1 MKPDASRRPLSERA
15 RQPGARGAPHPALR
29 VAVTRDYAGFTD
41 GTEPDGGFVL
51 PATTSVLVVVKVQG
65 SALRPPQFTRGP
77 HGSFAVVDGACAPSY
92 LEAWLSPLG
101 AYTLL
106 GTPMDELGRTFVDL
120 GDLAGRHGRR
130 LGDTVRELGT
140 WSERFA
146 AFDDFLLHRIG
157 SGPAAAPEVRW
168 AWRRLVGSAGAV
180 PIGSLARDT
189 GWSHKHLI
197 RKFRQQVGL
206 TPKTAARLLRFE
218 RAWRRLG
225 DGEPAH
231 WDRIAADGGYADQSH
246 LIRDFREFT
255 GGSPAD
261 FLARSIPVEPRE
273 LAQSRRGPGIA
284 HK

>member
-1 MKPDASRRPLSERA
+1 V
-15 RQPGARGAPHPALR
+15 RGAPHPALQSV
-29 VAVTRDYAGFTD
+29 VARDYAGFTD
-41 GTEPDGGFVL
+41 ATEPSGGFVL
-51 PATTSVLVVVKVQG
+51 PATTSVLVVVKVQD
-65 SALRPPQFTRGP
+65 SARRPPQFVSGP

-106 GTPMDELGRTFVDL
+106 GTPPGEVGGTFADL
-120 GDLAGRHGRR
+120 SDLAGRHGRR

-140 WSERFA
+140 WTERFA
-146 AFDDFLLHRIG
+146 ALDEFLLQRAGH
-157 SGPAAAPEVRW
+157 GPAAAPEVRW
-168 AWRRLVGSAGAV
+168 AWRRLVSTAGAV
-180 PIGSLARDT
+180 PIGSLAREA

-218 RAWRRLG
+218 HIWRRLG
-225 DGEPAH
+225 DDEPAH

-255 GGSPAD
+255 GGTPAD
-261 FLARSIPVEPRE
+261 FLARSIPAAPRE
-273 LAQSRRGPGIA
+273 PAQSR
-284 HK
+284 